1 MPCSV
6 NKVVSLMMPVKR
18 GTFARKQE
26 RVSLEHPFRYEYSSI
41 FRQGYTGMIKRFYHP
56 HPLPSHLHCMPS
68 HLNFVNNV
76 RVIINYNL
84 IETFSGPHNLEI
96 CNNLHSQR
104 VDVSVSDMCA
114 L

>member
-6 NKVVSLMMPVKR
+6 NKVVSLMMPVKI

-56 HPLPSHLHCMPS
+56 HPHPLPSHLHCMPS

-76 RVIINYNL
+76 RVIINYYL
-84 IETFSGPHNLEI
+84 IETI

-104 VDVSVSDMCA
+104 IDVSVLDMCA

>member
-41 FRQGYTGMIKRFYHP
+41 FRQGYTGMIKKV
-56 HPLPSHLHCMPS
+56 LSPSPPAIYTACHL
-68 HLNFVNNV
+68 
-76 RVIINYNL
+76 IL
-84 IETFSGPHNLEI
+84 ILSI
-96 CNNLHSQR
+96 M
-104 VDVSVSDMCA
+104 SV
-114 L
+114 